1 MCNVS
6 TDNISTN
13 VTNTIPANMTNA
25 ISVNVTST
33 MSTNSDGKKVRY
45 KKDCYIFD
53 TVLLVIIL
61 LFIITIICYHYTKHK
76 SKQIQWCTNNV
87 KMENNKL
94 KKVCIQ
100 NPRCYYFYYIIK
112 IEDFDFDNILF
123 DEKSCENIF
132 IYDISYKT
140 LIGAKPLCIRFD
152 KVVGLEFMMELGI
165 WYYLVLKNMMPFT
178 IELGIL

>member
-13 VTNTIPANMTNA
+13 VTNA

-61 LFIITIICYHYTKHK
+61 LFIITIICYHYTKHYT
-76 SKQIQWCTNNV
+76 SQ
-87 KMENNKL
+87 NK
-94 KKVCIQ
+94 
-100 NPRCYYFYYIIK
+100 Y
-112 IEDFDFDNILF
+112 
-123 DEKSCENIF
+123 S
-132 IYDISYKT
+132 
-140 LIGAKPLCIRFD
+140 GALT
-152 KVVGLEFMMELGI
+152 M
-165 WYYLVLKNMMPFT
+165 
-178 IELGIL
+178 